1 LLDSVL
7 LWIWPG
13 LEGSL
18 SLERS
23 SQIKKTR
30 FWVALAILMV
40 GLFFLYQ
47 SRAIQRIISDVVYDN
62 YDHYLPCERLPLAA
76 EVEAVVAAHADT
88 VNQIQTIS
96 PDIQFSLEK
105 RSCSGAD
112 HADIV
117 IYYPTHAQRE
127 QIEEILG
134 GKTFFGIPARW
145 INY

>member
-1 LLDSVL
+1 MSR
-7 LWIWPG
+7 
-13 LEGSL
+13 
-18 SLERS
+18 ERS
-23 SQIKKTR
+23 SQIKKRR
-30 FWVALAILMV
+30 FWVALAILMA

-47 SRAIQRIISDVVYDN
+47 SHAIQRIISDVVYDN

-76 EVEAVVAAHADT
+76 EVEAVVAAHAGT
-88 VNQIQTIS
+88 VNQIKAVS
-96 PDIQFSLEK
+96 LDGQFNVEK
-105 RSCSGAD
+105 QSCGGAE

>member
-1 LLDSVL
+1 MSQ
-7 LWIWPG
+7 
-13 LEGSL
+13 
-18 SLERS
+18 ERS
-23 SQIKKTR
+23 SQIKRRR
-30 FWVALAILMV
+30 FWIALALLTV

-47 SRAIQRIISDVVYDN
+47 THAIQRIILDVIYDN
-62 YDHYLPCERLPLAA
+62 YDHYLPCERLPLTA
-76 EVEAVVAAHADT
+76 EVEAVVAAHAGT
-88 VNQIQTIS
+88 VNLIKAVS
-96 PDIQFSLEK
+96 PDGQFNIEK
-105 RSCSGAD
+105 QSCSGAE